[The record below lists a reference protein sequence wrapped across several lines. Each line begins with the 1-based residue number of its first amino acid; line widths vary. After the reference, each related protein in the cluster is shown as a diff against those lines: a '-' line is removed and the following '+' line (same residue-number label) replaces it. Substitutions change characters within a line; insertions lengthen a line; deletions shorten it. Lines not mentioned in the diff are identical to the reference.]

1 MIDFLG
7 GIDNYFVLVDLKFKG
22 IDGVRVERILEL
34 CEIFVNKNIC
44 VGDKSFMIF
53 GGFRI
58 GINVSYCIIIWEDNV
73 IDCYNCIILIYFIYV
88 FFLKWSKVV
97 L

>member
-22 IDGVRVERILEL
+22 TDGVRVERILEL

-58 GINVSYCIIIWEDNV
+58 GINVF
-73 IDCYNCIILIYFIYV
+73 YNYLGR
-88 FFLKWSKVV
+88 
-97 L
+97 